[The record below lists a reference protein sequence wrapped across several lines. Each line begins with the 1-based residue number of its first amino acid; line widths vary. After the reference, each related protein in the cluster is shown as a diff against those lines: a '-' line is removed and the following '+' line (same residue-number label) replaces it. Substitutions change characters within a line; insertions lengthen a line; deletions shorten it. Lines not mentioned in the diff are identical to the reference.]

1 MEKKLT
7 KRNWIK
13 FICIFLPLISIIAAY
28 SYINLNG
35 FKIAQMLEEYRD
47 YKWEIV
53 IRGYTQEKQPYEKR
67 YIGNIGQ
74 KDTVIK
80 TIRNST
86 FRRIYNYKENENDI
100 PFFELSIVDNSKV
113 LFYAKS
119 INNIFIVN
127 NLYDGKPLKIKNY
140 SSVWGKSIPINI
152 IWHATQ

>member
-100 PFFELSIVDNSKV
+100 PFFELSIVLSVSFRPRTRD
-113 LFYAKS
+113 
-119 INNIFIVN
+119 
-127 NLYDGKPLKIKNY
+127 DGGCLRGRRVHREHRALRWSAPF
-140 SSVWGKSIPINI
+140 SSL
-152 IWHATQ
+152 